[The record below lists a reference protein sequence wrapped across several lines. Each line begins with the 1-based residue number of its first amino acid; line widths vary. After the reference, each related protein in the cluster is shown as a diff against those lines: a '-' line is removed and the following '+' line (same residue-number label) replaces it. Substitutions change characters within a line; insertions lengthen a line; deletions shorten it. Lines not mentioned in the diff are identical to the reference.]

1 MDSLE
6 FVLFTF
12 YETIIKDSQIL
23 KSTLEINFVT
33 IHLSC
38 YEI

>member
-12 YETIIKDSQIL
+12 YETIIKDYQIL